1 MNNLKLK
8 TIVNTLIFLLL
19 LGIVSCSPKVQTA
32 IAEWS
37 DCKDTCEQKK
47 EECISN
53 CNYDDATKQVKCTG
67 RCLTY
72 YVACLEGCDDSLKS
86 DLGVADK
93 NDRDR

>member
-8 TIVNTLIFLLL
+8 TIANTLIFLLL

-47 EECISN
+47 KNVYRIAIMMMLQSKSSVQE
-53 CNYDDATKQVKCTG
+53 DA
-67 RCLTY
+67 
-72 YVACLEGCDDSLKS
+72 
-86 DLGVADK
+86 
-93 NDRDR
+93 